1 MTEVTRWLIG
11 LVCISGIPALW
22 YLAQTLW
29 AQFNSGEVTWRD
41 SAPTRLALSI
51 AMLFAA
57 LACFA
62 VAALVAP
69 TTQPKGIGSQFIW
82 SGWTVAWLSG
92 LMAISGLRPAI
103 PGKRSGAVR
112 ANLGVCALWTIGFM
126 TWQGFFA

>member
-11 LVCISGIPALW
+11 LVVISGAPALW
-22 YLAQTLW
+22 YLGQTLW
-29 AQFNSGEVTWRD
+29 AQFKSGEVTWRD

-69 TTQPKGIGSQFIW
+69 TTQPRGTGSHIIW
-82 SGWTVAWLSG
+82 SGWSVAWLSA
-92 LMAISGLRPAI
+92 LIAISGLR
-103 PGKRSGAVR
+103 KGAVR
-112 ANLGVCALWTIGFM
+112 PNLGLCALWTIGFM
-126 TWQGFFA
+126 TYQGFFA

>member
-29 AQFNSGEVTWRD
+29 AQFKLGDVTWRD

-62 VAALVAP
+62 IAALVAP
-69 TTQPKGIGSQFIW
+69 TTQPTGTGSHIIW
-82 SGWTVAWLSG
+82 GGWAVAWLSA
-92 LMAISGLRPAI
+92 LMALSGLRQGVVWP
-103 PGKRSGAVR
+103 
-112 ANLGVCALWTIGFM
+112 NLVVCFLWSFGFA
-126 TWQGFFA
+126 TYLGFFVK